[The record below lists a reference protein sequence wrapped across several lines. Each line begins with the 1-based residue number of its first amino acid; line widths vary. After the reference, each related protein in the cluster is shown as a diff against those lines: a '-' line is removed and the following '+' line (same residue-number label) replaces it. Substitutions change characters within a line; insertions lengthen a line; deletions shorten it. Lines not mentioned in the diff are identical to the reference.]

1 MLPEVRMARVL
12 DAISSHRAGRLSC
25 VEAGELLGFSER
37 HFRRLRD
44 AYEERGEEG
53 LIDRRHGRVSGRRA
67 GEAEIAWMTEMF
79 RTHYFDFRIKHFHER
94 IVGRAMAGGK
104 PFERSYSWTKSVLQL
119 RGLTTKA
126 PRRGVHRRKRERRPL
141 PGMMLF
147 QDGSTHAWLGQGPAL
162 DLIVTLDDATSAITS
177 IFLCEQEGT
186 ASSFRGLSETI
197 RARGLFSSLYTDR
210 GSHYFNTPTAG
221 EKVDKTQ
228 LTQVGRALK
237 QLKIEHIPSYSPQAR
252 GRIERLWD
260 TLQGRLP
267 PLLRLAQIT
276 TIEAANRWLAEVY
289 LDEHNARFAVEAE
302 EEGTAFLPYVG
313 ELDNILCLEEERVA
327 GRDNTVRYAGL
338 CLQIPASRDR
348 YHFAKAT
355 IRVLEYGDGSIALF
369 HGPRQIARFHA
380 DGSPDEGSTA
390 KKGSVA

>member
-1 MLPEVRMARVL
+1 MARVL

-25 VEAGELLGFSER
+25 AEAGELLGFSER

-44 AYEERGEEG
+44 AHEERGEEG
-53 LIDRRHGRVSGRRA
+53 LIDRRRGRVSGRRA
-67 GEAEIAWMTEMF
+67 DEAEVTWMTEMF
-79 RTHYFDFRIKHFHER
+79 FTQYFDFRIKHFHEQ

-104 PFERSYSWTKSVLQL
+104 PFQRSYSWTKSVLQL

-147 QDGSTHAWLGQGPAL
+147 QDGSTHAWLGAGPAL

-186 ASSFRGLSETI
+186 ASSFRGISETI

-237 QLKIEHIPSYSPQAR
+237 QLRIEHIPSYSPQAR

-260 TLQGRLP
+260 TLQNRLP
-267 PLLRLAQIT
+267 PLLRLRGIT
-276 TIEAANRWLAEVY
+276 TIPEANRWLSEVY
-289 LDEHNARFAVEAE
+289 LAEHNARFAVAAAA

-313 ELDNILCLEEERVA
+313 ELDNILCVEEERVA
-327 GRDNTVRYAGL
+327 GRDNTVRYSGH
-338 CLQIPASRDR
+338 CLQIPVSRHR
-348 YHFAKAT
+348 HHFAKAT
-355 IRVLEYGDGSIALF
+355 IRVLEYGDGAIALF

-380 DGSPDEGSTA
+380 DGSPNEGPTA
-390 KKGSVA
+390 KKESVA